1 MFNRIKEYIND
12 DEFRLTV
19 LENKIYIINYLKIIS
34 LDDDRISFLT
44 KKGRVI
50 IKGSKLSLNKML
62 DDEVLIGGVVSNIE
76 VDFNE

>member
-19 LENKIYIINYLKIIS
+19 LENRIYIINYFKIIS

-62 DDEVLIGGVVSNIE
+62 DDEVLISGVVSNIE

>member
-19 LENKIYIINYLKIIS
+19 LENRIYIINYLKIIS

-62 DDEVLIGGVVSNIE
+62 DDEVLIGGIVSNIE

>member
-1 MFNRIKEYIND
+1 MFNRIIEYIND

-19 LENKIYIINYLKIIS
+19 LENRIYIINYLKIIS

>member
-19 LENKIYIINYLKIIS
+19 LENRIYIINYLKIIS

-62 DDEVLIGGVVSNIE
+62 DDEDFIGGVVSNIE

>member
-19 LENKIYIINYLKIIS
+19 LENRIYIINYLKIIS

-50 IKGSKLSLNKML
+50 IKGNKLSLNKML

>member
-19 LENKIYIINYLKIIS
+19 LENRIYIINYLKIIS

-50 IKGSKLSLNKML
+50 IKGCKLSLNKML

>member
-19 LENKIYIINYLKIIS
+19 LENRIYIINYLKIIS

-62 DDEVLIGGVVSNIE
+62 DDEILIGGVVSNIE

>member
-19 LENKIYIINYLKIIS
+19 LENRIYIINYLKIIS
-34 LDDDRISFLT
+34 LDNDRISFLT

>member
-19 LENKIYIINYLKIIS
+19 LENRIYIINYLKIIS

-62 DDEVLIGGVVSNIE
+62 DDEVLISGVVSNIE
-76 VDFNE
+76 ADFNE

>member
-19 LENKIYIINYLKIIS
+19 LENRIYIINYLKIIS

-62 DDEVLIGGVVSNIE
+62 DDEVLISGVVSNIE